1 MSKLKLV
8 TMLGDYPNTLAL
20 KDGGVTS
27 DLVHLEFTEAAVP
40 HDHFK
45 KVIAGEYDVAELA
58 IMTYLQARGWNKPV
72 AALPVAIS
80 GRFQHAQLAY
90 NTDYGTV
97 TTSNIEGKRVGV
109 RTYSQTTPA
118 WVRGILQND
127 YGVDLSKI
135 HWVTFQDGHVPE
147 YRDPPDS
154 ERAPQG
160 QTFMKMLL
168 AGQIDAAVVMAPDLK
183 LPNIKSVISDA
194 SKEIAAWYRT
204 HQAIQLNHVLV
215 VKESLLQS
223 HPDAIREVY
232 RMMKESKRLSREAPG
247 ADGIDYRPVGFSNNR
262 RNFEIAAQYA
272 WQQKLIPHE
281 LKLDDLFNDVTR
293 NLE

>member
-1 MSKLKLV
+1 MRRLKLL

-20 KDGGVTS
+20 KNGSVTS
-27 DLVHLEFTEAAVP
+27 DLVQLEFTEAAVP

-45 KVIAGEYDVAELA
+45 KVIAGEFDVAELA

-72 AALPVAIS
+72 VALPVAIS

-90 NTDYGTV
+90 NTDFGTV

-147 YRDPPDS
+147 YRDPPGS

-183 LPNIKSVISDA
+183 LPNIKSVIPDA
-194 SKEIAAWYRT
+194 SKEIAAWYQA

-215 VKESLLQS
+215 VRESLLQQ
-223 HPDAIREVY
+223 HPDAVREVY
-232 RMMKESKRLSREAPG
+232 RMMKESKRLSTEVLG
-247 ADGIDYRPVGFSNNR
+247 ADGIDYRPVGFTNNR
-262 RNFEIAAQYA
+262 RNFEMAAQYA
-272 WQQKLIPHE
+272 WQQKLIPHALE
-281 LKLDDLFNDVTR
+281 IEQLFDALTR
-293 NLE
+293 SLE

>member
-1 MSKLKLV
+1 MRRLKLL

-20 KDGGVTS
+20 KNGSVTS
-27 DLVHLEFTEAAVP
+27 DLVQLEFTEAAVP

-45 KVIAGEYDVAELA
+45 KVIAGEFDVAELA

-72 AALPVAIS
+72 VALPVAIS

-90 NTDYGTV
+90 NTDFGAV
-97 TTSNIEGKRVGV
+97 TTGNIEGKRVGV

-147 YRDPPDS
+147 YRDPPES

-183 LPNIKSVISDA
+183 LPNIKSVIPDA
-194 SKEIAAWYRT
+194 SKEIAAWYQA

-215 VKESLLQS
+215 VKESLLKQ
-223 HPDAIREVY
+223 HPDAVREVY
-232 RMMKESKRLSREAPG
+232 RMMKESKRLSAEAVG
-247 ADGIDYRPVGFSNNR
+247 ADGIDYRPVGFTNNR
-262 RNFEIAAQYA
+262 RNFEMAAQYA

-281 LKLDDLFNDVTR
+281 LKLEQLFDDLTGS
-293 NLE
+293 LE